1 MVKIQLNW
9 RKKNRKAAGKEAMD
23 GSGKESEKEL
33 FEERREAVWRSSSI
47 KETNMITRG
56 TALY

>member
-23 GSGKESEKEL
+23 GSVKESEKEL
-33 FEERREAVWRSSSI
+33 FEERREAVWRISSI
-47 KETNMITRG
+47 KERNMITRG